1 VARESSFWEG
11 GGVADVALDESTRR
25 VRYDIAV
32 ADQRSIGVVDVDG
45 DTFYVQR
52 RAFDRGGDG
61 EPGGADLDLYVP
73 LDVEFVDLGDAMRQ
87 FFGDPRR
94 LGELVDPAEAAVVGD
109 VELDGTTAR
118 LYRVVADPSGVSDV
132 LGNAV
137 AAAGGRFGRLPDDEV
152 GVVIDMWVVGGD
164 RLVRAEVTCDCD
176 DDTELVYDMVA
187 LDEAVLVVLP
197 STEGSSTTPRS
208 ATERAV
214 DRGPAA
220 RCHGAL
226 RRRRGDP
233 RPWRRR
239 PPPRLTERSDR
250 PASAPSGFTPSSTS
264 AGAVAVE
271 AIGAAP
277 TCSPRRLVLGLVAAG
292 GAVLR
297 SSRGE
302 SMRLILDDLG
312 EAMCSSSDRRGQRLA
327 PVALRAGHG
336 RPAVHDDVRRRR
348 LRGRR
353 GDRRTRRGGHRRR
366 PSAPRRGRGRLL
378 SPPGRF

>member
-1 VARESSFWEG
+1 MARESSFWEG

-118 LYRVVADPSGVSDV
+118 LYRVADPSGVSDV

-197 STEGSSTTPRS
+197 STDEI
-208 ATERAV
+208 V
-214 DRGPAA
+214 DDAS
-220 RCHGAL
+220 L
-226 RRRRGDP
+226 GD
-233 RPWRRR
+233 
-239 PPPRLTERSDR
+239 
-250 PASAPSGFTPSSTS
+250 
-264 AGAVAVE
+264 
-271 AIGAAP
+271 
-277 TCSPRRLVLGLVAAG
+277 
-292 GAVLR
+292 
-297 SSRGE
+297 
-302 SMRLILDDLG
+302 
-312 EAMCSSSDRRGQRLA
+312 
-327 PVALRAGHG
+327 
-336 RPAVHDDVRRRR
+336 
-348 LRGRR
+348 
-353 GDRRTRRGGHRRR
+353 
-366 PSAPRRGRGRLL
+366 
-378 SPPGRF
+378 